1 MLLLRTLLGLLLLS
15 LASPAAAFSQLVNG
29 QSFTFGLSI
38 IDAPFPNSPYT
49 VGSQLPI
56 AIEVRVPS
64 MILSSSSA
72 PHNPRI
78 LTSDIDLTPTRFDL
92 LEIYMVSAETGMN
105 YTVSSG
111 PGLLE
116 NEDGSVRH
124 LNWPIPTCTKG
135 GNYNL
140 TFYES
145 SHVNDTA
152 YFIITPI
159 GVTINEGDKHS
170 DSDDEKCKAMTND
183 LQPQP
188 QDDAPLPQIPF
199 LPDDP
204 MPIET
209 KVPDS
214 TRAQPTPTIYTV
226 TVVESG
232 ATITFPTVTETPMPV
247 TVVVVQETTITTTQ
261 NGEPVTSTVTAMYT
275 TTGMA
280 GDGGDLEGF
289 FPVNGALG
297 DVRTWTGWSGSVVFV
312 QGDASQALGDLDNLA
327 LLDLAPNE
335 VIQHETV
342 KDDSR
347 TDALSGGP
355 GEKSRI
361 LRNERDALCSIRTDD
376 LRKLA
381 MWRPAAGGR

>member
-1 MLLLRTLLGLLLLS
+1 MQAHRVLAAHRASKAQRVPMLLLRTLLGLLLLS

-56 AIEVRVPS
+56 AIEVS
-64 MILSSSSA
+64 G
-72 PHNPRI
+72 NGRI
-78 LTSDIDLTPTRFDL
+78 PLDGTFPGSDQPTRFDL
-92 LEIYMVSAETGMN
+92 LEIYLVSEETGMN

-116 NEDGSVRH
+116 YEDGSVRH
-124 LNWPIPTCTKG
+124 LNWPIPACTKG

-297 DVRTWTGWSGSVVFV
+297 NVRTWTGWSGSVCMAILV
-312 QGDASQALGDLDNLA
+312 GA
-327 LLDLAPNE
+327 LLIA
-335 VIQHETV
+335 
-342 KDDSR
+342 
-347 TDALSGGP
+347 
-355 GEKSRI
+355 
-361 LRNERDALCSIRTDD
+361 
-376 LRKLA
+376 
-381 MWRPAAGGR
+381 

>member
-56 AIEVRVPS
+56 AIEVRVPF
-64 MILSSSSA
+64 MLLSPQTFYAFPSPS
-72 PHNPRI
+72 H
-78 LTSDIDLTPTRFDL
+78 SDIDLAPTRFDL
-92 LEIYMVSAETGMN
+92 LEIYLVSAETGMN

-116 NEDGSVRH
+116 YEDGSVRH
-124 LNWPIPTCTKG
+124 LNWPIPACTKG

-159 GVTINEGDKHS
+159 GVTIKEGDKHS

-297 DVRTWTGWSGSVVFV
+297 NVRTWTGWSGS
-312 QGDASQALGDLDNLA
+312 GDATNTLGDLDNLA
-327 LLDLAPNE
+327 LLDLAPDKG
-335 VIQHETV
+335 IRHET
-342 KDDSR
+342 DRERQSDGR
-347 TDALSGGP
+347 THVSQCVG
-355 GEKSRI
+355 RI
-361 LRNERDALCSIRTDD
+361 LRNEGDALCLIRTDD
-376 LRKLA
+376 LRELA
-381 MWRPAAGGR
+381 VRRPGVGSR